1 MIPVCEPTLIGN
13 EKRYALDCIETN
25 WISSMGK
32 YIEQFE
38 QGFATFCGVKHAVAV
53 NNGTTALH
61 LALAASGIGSGDEV
75 IVPTFTMIA
84 SVNAILYTGAKPVIV
99 DADPETWNMV
109 TSPSGIKKLAA
120 KITKKTKAIMPVHIY
135 GHPVDMDPILEIAKQ
150 HHLLVIED
158 AAEAHGAEYRG
169 KQGVK
174 KCGAMS
180 HAACFSFY
188 ANKIITT
195 GEGGMIVTDDDVLAE
210 RLRLLRNHAF
220 TKKRFIH
227 NELGYN
233 YRMTNIQAA
242 IGCAQLEQI
251 EKLIALRIKNAHCY
265 NQLFKASGLVGK
277 GITLPSEKP
286 WAKNVYWMYGILIDE
301 KTFGISKDQLMTELE
316 KQGIQTRSFFYP
328 MHQQPMFVN
337 KKYPNGLSDADL
349 RDHYPVADRLAQEG
363 LYLPSSS
370 HLTEEQI
377 KTVVDAVVSLAKGQ
391 VHGG

>member
-99 DADPETWNMV
+99 DADPETWNMD

-150 HHLLVIED
+150 H
-158 AAEAHGAEYRG
+158 
-169 KQGVK
+169 
-174 KCGAMS
+174 
-180 HAACFSFY
+180 
-188 ANKIITT
+188 N
-195 GEGGMIVTDDDVLAE
+195 
-210 RLRLLRNHAF
+210 
-220 TKKRFIH
+220 
-227 NELGYN
+227 
-233 YRMTNIQAA
+233 
-242 IGCAQLEQI
+242 
-251 EKLIALRIKNAHCY
+251 
-265 NQLFKASGLVGK
+265 
-277 GITLPSEKP
+277 
-286 WAKNVYWMYGILIDE
+286 
-301 KTFGISKDQLMTELE
+301 
-316 KQGIQTRSFFYP
+316 QTRSFFYP

>member
-99 DADPETWNMV
+99 DADPETWNMD

-377 KTVVDAVVSLAKGQ
+377 KTVVDAVVS
-391 VHGG
+391 